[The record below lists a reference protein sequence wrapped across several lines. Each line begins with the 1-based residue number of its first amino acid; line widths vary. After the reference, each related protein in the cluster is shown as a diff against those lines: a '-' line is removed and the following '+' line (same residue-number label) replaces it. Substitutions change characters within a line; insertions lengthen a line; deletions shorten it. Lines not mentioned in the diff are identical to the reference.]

1 MWLVEVHF
9 TCLMISSVLHYY
21 TVSTFHHHNC
31 FIVTNCFKNQ
41 TFSLCLSREL
51 HAEMQ
56 SRKFFLLSLCGTH
69 REGNGNP
76 LQCSYLENPRDG
88 VVQSWT
94 QQKWL
99 SSSSNSSIMWNP
111 SENPSEKCK
120 CPTLCD
126 SMGCSPPGSSVHG
139 ILQARILEWVAIP
152 FSRDLL
158 NPGME
163 PMSPALAGFFTIE
176 PQGKPM
182 WNPNI
187 KAINITQ
194 LVQIIFN
201 AWSGYFEY
209 VGYLP
214 HGTPFIVLNYYLNL
228 ITINFRWSPDVEQ
241 EISNLKIH
249 KPLLTHLIS
258 HSNFSIHCTNLFF
271 FFLHFS
277 WVFNLPWS
285 NEA

>member
-1 MWLVEVHF
+1 MQKCSQENFFCLAYVEPIEKEMATH
-9 TCLMISSVLHYY
+9 SSILAWRMPGMGSYRVG
-21 TVSTFHHHNC
+21 HNWSDLA
-31 FIVTNCFKNQ
+31 V
-41 TFSLCLSREL
+41 
-51 HAEMQ
+51 AAA
-56 SRKFFLLSLCGTH
+56 LCGT
-69 REGNGNP
+69 
-76 LQCSYLENPRDG
+76 QVKTQVKS
-88 VVQSWT
+88 VSVQ
-94 QQKWL
+94 
-99 SSSSNSSIMWNP
+99 
-111 SENPSEKCK
+111 
-120 CPTLCD
+120 LCD

-158 NPGME
+158 NPGIE

-214 HGTPFIVLNYYLNL
+214 HGTPFIVLNYCLNL
-228 ITINFRWSPDVEQ
+228 ITINFRWSLDVEQ
-241 EISNLKIH
+241 EISSLKLH

-271 FFLHFS
+271 LFFLHFS